1 MMMPI
6 DRFYSAVARNP
17 LATALGGSTPF
28 SYAEL
33 ARAVDAVAVGLQ
45 ALDAERG
52 SRVGICA
59 KNTPEHLIA
68 LLATYRAGKVWVPLN
83 PRNGRAELDAM
94 IATTRPSILVVDQS
108 CVDRFIPT
116 AAAFVF
122 GKSDWVEHGASV
134 RAMMRDNA
142 GQAPVHDARAATDAQ
157 TLKFSGGSTGAPKS
171 VIQSVRCINA
181 QADGIRDFFAFNNT
195 DVNLIAA
202 PLTHGVSCFV
212 LPVLETGG
220 CHVLLEHATPA
231 AILDAVERHD
241 VTTVYAPPTM
251 LYGMLGAVKAG
262 QRFPTLRHVIYSAAP
277 MTPERIRECQRVFG
291 NVIETAYGQVEAPQ
305 IIAAMRAD
313 ELMREENLASVG
325 RASSVATI
333 RIDDGR
339 GGSAAAGE
347 VGELL
352 VGGPLVMTGYLDQPA
367 LTAETLTDGWLR
379 TGDTGSIDER
389 GYLFIRGRIKETIN
403 TGGFKVHPGDVEA
416 VLARYPAVQECAVF
430 GVPDAKWGEAV
441 TAAVVCIDGAI
452 VDASTLI
459 EFVKQALGSVKAPK
473 SIRFFDELPR
483 NAAGKVSR
491 ADLRAIV
498 LAQARA

>member
-6 DRFYSAVARNP
+6 DRFYSAVARHP
-17 LATALGGSTPF
+17 SAIALGGDTPL
-28 SYAEL
+28 SYSEL

-45 ALDAERG
+45 ALDAEPG

-94 IATTRPSILVVDQS
+94 IDTVRPSILVADQS
-108 CVDRFIPT
+108 CVDRFTPT
-116 AAAFVF
+116 GAAFVF
-122 GKSDWVEHGASV
+122 GKSDSVEHAASV

-142 GQAPVHDARAATDAQ
+142 GQTPVHHARAATDAQ

-212 LPVLETGG
+212 LPILEAGG
-220 CHVLLEHATPA
+220 CHVLLEQATPA

-241 VTTVYAPPTM
+241 VTTIYAPPTM

-347 VGELL
+347 VGEIL
-352 VGGPLVMTGYLDQPA
+352 VAGPLVMTGYLDQPA
-367 LTAETLTDGWLR
+367 LTSQTLTDGWLR

-389 GYLFIRGRIKETIN
+389 GYLFIRGRIKDTIN

-416 VLARYPAVQECAVF
+416 VLARHPAVQECAVF
-430 GVPDAKWGEAV
+430 GVPDAKWGDAV

-452 VDASTLI
+452 VDEPTLI
-459 EFVKQALGSVKAPK
+459 EFVKGALGSVKAPK

-491 ADLRAIV
+491 ADLRGIV
-498 LAQARA
+498 LA